1 MENEFK
7 HRRIAINPELK
18 KIQDAKLKMNS
29 QYIKRIMD
37 LTEDSNVLGKIKP
50 QIVENV
56 VKPKVNFLTK
66 IKEYFKG
73 LFFKFLIEPE
83 LKRVKEQE
91 ELIRQQ
97 NLQKKID
104 DVKQLIYDTKS
115 YENKKYFERLA
126 TMRKQSGGHSGNK
139 APLFFDPEAV
149 VLHNEEPTQD
159 KPSIFRLK
167 DIERKDIDRQLRNQ
181 ELLKRRVE
189 RLLNTQML
197 MHEI

>member
-7 HRRIAINPELK
+7 HRRIAINPEQK

-50 QIVENV
+50 QILENV

-73 LFFKFLIEPE
+73 LFFRYLIEPE
-83 LKRVKEQE
+83 LKRVKERE

-104 DVKQLIYDTKS
+104 DVKQLIYDTKT
-115 YENKKYFERLA
+115 YENKKYFDRLA
-126 TMRKQSGGHSGNK
+126 TMRKQSGGHSGTK

-159 KPSIFRLK
+159 KPSIIRLK
-167 DIERKDIDRQLRNQ
+167 DIERKNIDKQLKNQ
-181 ELLKRRVE
+181 ELLKRKVE
-189 RLLNTQML
+189 RLLNTQTL